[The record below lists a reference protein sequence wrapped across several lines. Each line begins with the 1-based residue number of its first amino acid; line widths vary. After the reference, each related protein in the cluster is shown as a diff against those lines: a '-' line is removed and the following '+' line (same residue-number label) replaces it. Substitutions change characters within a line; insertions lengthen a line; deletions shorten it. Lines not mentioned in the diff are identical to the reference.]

1 MHLTL
6 QHFFD
11 PEWVNFSAF
20 IGWMVALANLLN
32 SLGASLYLMFVVR
45 LLYISAALHVL
56 GRGLALRIA
65 MQVERAKKCLDFA
78 ATIYILHL
86 GMVTALS
93 SFPKS
98 VSW

>member
-32 SLGASLYLMFVVR
+32 SLGASLYLMFVV
-45 LLYISAALHVL
+45 S
-56 GRGLALRIA
+56 
-65 MQVERAKKCLDFA
+65 
-78 ATIYILHL
+78 
-86 GMVTALS
+86 
-93 SFPKS
+93 PS
-98 VSW
+98 VSPVCAHPSVGSCQ